1 MKRTIFT
8 KSTTALILTL
18 LVLGAFFPKE
28 LSQKLMAGAMILWL
42 VILSGSFLIRRFGSG
57 SRKLS
62 LHKMRTFVSGK
73 CRAEKSNAESPV
85 SVPETAGFPCEG
97 EYSCLFSEQEV
108 EMMLCH
114 ISLRIT
120 DKLKSAYPQAVWQW
134 KQKPSL
140 KDILAGDTLR
150 ILVDDME
157 KYNHADICFDRFG
170 RIHIQPL
177 VIGSFQS
184 PAQDSTPEPEK
195 EEPKAPSVVDV
206 SVWYELVGQKVLESL
221 ITELNAGGHTR
232 LTIKENGD
240 VVIRQNKKEL
250 LKATL
255 ENFPGRNYW
264 EDLIS
269 TLEENELKARI
280 AGDSLQVSW
289 V

>member
-18 LVLGAFFPKE
+18 LVLGAFFPKG
-28 LSQKLMAGAMILWL
+28 LSQKLMAGAIILWL
-42 VILSGSFLIRRFGSG
+42 AMLCGQFLIRHSG
-57 SRKLS
+57 RGIRRIS
-62 LHKMRTFVSGK
+62 LHKIRTFVSGK
-73 CRAEKSNAESPV
+73 RRAEKCTAESPAP
-85 SVPETAGFPCEG
+85 VPEPTDSRMG
-97 EYSCLFSEQEV
+97 ECSYLYSEQEA

-140 KDILAGDTLR
+140 KDILAGATLR
-150 ILVDDME
+150 IAVDDME

-170 RIHIQPL
+170 RIHVQPL
-177 VIGSFQS
+177 VVGSFQPS
-184 PAQDSTPEPEK
+184 AQDTPPEPEN
-195 EEPKAPSVVDV
+195 EEPKAHSVVDV

-250 LKATL
+250 LKTTL

-264 EDLIS
+264 EELIS

-280 AGDSLQVSW
+280 AGDALQVSW

>member
-28 LSQKLMAGAMILWL
+28 LSQKLMAGAIILWL
-42 VILSGSFLIRRFGSG
+42 AILCGQFLIRHSG
-57 SRKLS
+57 RGIRRIS
-62 LHKMRTFVSGK
+62 LHKRRTFVSGK
-73 CRAEKSNAESPV
+73 YRAEKCTAESPAP
-85 SVPETAGFPCEG
+85 VPEPTDFHMG
-97 EYSCLFSEQEV
+97 ECSYLYSEQEV

-140 KDILAGDTLR
+140 KDILAGATLR
-150 ILVDDME
+150 IAVDDME

-170 RIHIQPL
+170 RIHVQPL
-177 VIGSFQS
+177 VVGSFQPS
-184 PAQDSTPEPEK
+184 AQDTPPEPEN
-195 EEPKAPSVVDV
+195 EEPEAPSVVDV

-264 EDLIS
+264 DELIS

-280 AGDSLQVSW
+280 AGDALQVSW

>member
-18 LVLGAFFPKE
+18 LVLGAFFPKG
-28 LSQKLMAGAMILWL
+28 LSQKLMAGAIILWL
-42 VILSGSFLIRRFGSG
+42 AILCGQFLIRHSG
-57 SRKLS
+57 RGIRRIS
-62 LHKMRTFVSGK
+62 LHKIRTFVSGK
-73 CRAEKSNAESPV
+73 YRAEKCTAESPAP
-85 SVPETAGFPCEG
+85 VPEPTDFHMG
-97 EYSCLFSEQEV
+97 ECSYLYSEQEV

-140 KDILAGDTLR
+140 KDILAGATLR
-150 ILVDDME
+150 IAVDDME

-170 RIHIQPL
+170 RIHVQPL
-177 VIGSFQS
+177 VVGSFQPS
-184 PAQDSTPEPEK
+184 AQDTPPEPEN
-195 EEPKAPSVVDV
+195 EEPEAPSVVDV

-255 ENFPGRNYW
+255 E
-264 EDLIS
+264 
-269 TLEENELKARI
+269 ENELKARI
-280 AGDSLQVSW
+280 AGDALQVSW

>member
-1 MKRTIFT
+1 MKQMIFT

-18 LVLGAFFPKE
+18 LVLGAFFPKG
-28 LSQKLMAGAMILWL
+28 LSQNLMTGAIILWL
-42 VILSGSFLIRRFGSG
+42 AILSGRFLIRHFGRG
-57 SRKLS
+57 TGKPS
-62 LHKMRTFVSGK
+62 LHKIRTFVSGK
-73 CRAEKSNAESPV
+73 CREEKSNAESLV
-85 SVPETAGFPCEG
+85 SVPKPAGFPCEG
-97 EYSCLFSEQEV
+97 GYSYLFSEQEV

-114 ISLRIT
+114 ISLRIS

-150 ILVDDME
+150 ISVDDME
-157 KYNHADICFDRFG
+157 KYNHADVCFDRFG
-170 RIHIQPL
+170 RIHVQPL
-177 VIGSFQS
+177 VVGSFQS
-184 PAQDSTPEPEK
+184 PEQDSSPEPEN
-195 EEPKAPSVVDV
+195 EEPKAPPIVDV

-250 LKATL
+250 LKTTL
-255 ENFPGRNYW
+255 DNFPGRNYW
-264 EDLIS
+264 EELIS

-280 AGDSLQVSW
+280 AGDTLQVSW

>member
-18 LVLGAFFPKE
+18 LVLGAFFPKG
-28 LSQKLMAGAMILWL
+28 LSQKLMAGAIILWL
-42 VILSGSFLIRRFGSG
+42 AILCGQFLIRHSG
-57 SRKLS
+57 RGIRRSS
-62 LHKMRTFVSGK
+62 LHKIRTFVSGK
-73 CRAEKSNAESPV
+73 YRAEKCTAESPAP
-85 SVPETAGFPCEG
+85 VPEPTDFHMG
-97 EYSCLFSEQEV
+97 ECSYLYSEQEV

-140 KDILAGDTLR
+140 KNILAGATLR
-150 ILVDDME
+150 IAVDDME

-170 RIHIQPL
+170 RIHVQPL
-177 VIGSFQS
+177 VVGSFQPS
-184 PAQDSTPEPEK
+184 AQDTPPEPEN

-264 EDLIS
+264 EELIS

-280 AGDSLQVSW
+280 AGDALQVSW

>member
-1 MKRTIFT
+1 
-8 KSTTALILTL
+8 
-18 LVLGAFFPKE
+18 
-28 LSQKLMAGAMILWL
+28 
-42 VILSGSFLIRRFGSG
+42 
-57 SRKLS
+57 
-62 LHKMRTFVSGK
+62 
-73 CRAEKSNAESPV
+73 
-85 SVPETAGFPCEG
+85 
-97 EYSCLFSEQEV
+97 
-108 EMMLCH
+108 MMLCH

-140 KDILAGDTLR
+140 KNILAGATLR
-150 ILVDDME
+150 IAVDDME

-170 RIHIQPL
+170 RIHVQPL
-177 VIGSFQS
+177 VVGSFQPS
-184 PAQDSTPEPEK
+184 AQDTPPEPEN

-264 EDLIS
+264 EELIS

-280 AGDSLQVSW
+280 AGDALQVSW

>member
-1 MKRTIFT
+1 MKQMIFT

-18 LVLGAFFPKE
+18 LVLGAFFPKG
-28 LSQKLMAGAMILWL
+28 LSQNLMAGAIILWL
-42 VILSGSFLIRRFGSG
+42 AILSGSFLIRHFGRG
-57 SRKLS
+57 TGKLS
-62 LHKMRTFVSGK
+62 LHKIRTFVSGK
-73 CRAEKSNAESPV
+73 CREEKSNAESPV
-85 SVPETAGFPCEG
+85 PVPKPAGFPCEG
-97 EYSCLFSEQEV
+97 EYSYLFSEQEV

-114 ISLRIT
+114 ISLRIS

-150 ILVDDME
+150 ISVDDME
-157 KYNHADICFDRFG
+157 KYNHADVCFDRFG
-170 RIHIQPL
+170 RIHVQPL
-177 VIGSFQS
+177 VVGSFQS
-184 PAQDSTPEPEK
+184 PEQDSSPEPEN
-195 EEPKAPSVVDV
+195 EEPKAPPIVDV

-250 LKATL
+250 LKTTL
-255 ENFPGRNYW
+255 DNFPGRNYW
-264 EDLIS
+264 EELIS

-280 AGDSLQVSW
+280 TGDTLQVSW

>member
-18 LVLGAFFPKE
+18 LVLGAFFPKG
-28 LSQKLMAGAMILWL
+28 LSQKLMAGAIILWL
-42 VILSGSFLIRRFGSG
+42 AMLCGQFLIRHSG
-57 SRKLS
+57 RGIRRIS
-62 LHKMRTFVSGK
+62 LHKIRTFVSGK
-73 CRAEKSNAESPV
+73 RRAEKCTAESPAP
-85 SVPETAGFPCEG
+85 VPEPTDFHMG
-97 EYSCLFSEQEV
+97 ECSYLYSEQEA

-140 KDILAGDTLR
+140 KDILAGATLR
-150 ILVDDME
+150 IAVDDME

-170 RIHIQPL
+170 RIHVQPL
-177 VIGSFQS
+177 VVGSFQPS
-184 PAQDSTPEPEK
+184 AQDTPPEPEN
-195 EEPKAPSVVDV
+195 EEPKAHSVVDV

-250 LKATL
+250 LKTTL

-264 EDLIS
+264 EELIS

-280 AGDSLQVSW
+280 AGDALQVSW

>member
-18 LVLGAFFPKE
+18 LVLGAFFPKG
-28 LSQKLMAGAMILWL
+28 LSQKLMAGAIILWL
-42 VILSGSFLIRRFGSG
+42 AMLCGQFLIRHFGRG
-57 SRKLS
+57 DRKIS
-62 LHKMRTFVSGK
+62 LRKIRTFVSGK
-73 CRAEKSNAESPV
+73 RRAEKRTAEPPAP
-85 SVPETAGFPCEG
+85 VPEPAGFLHEG
-97 EYSCLFSEQEV
+97 EYPCLFSEQEA

-140 KDILAGDTLR
+140 KDILAGATLR
-150 ILVDDME
+150 IAVDDME

-170 RIHIQPL
+170 RIHVQPL
-177 VIGSFQS
+177 VVGSFQPS
-184 PAQDSTPEPEK
+184 AQDTPPEPEN
-195 EEPKAPSVVDV
+195 EEPEVPSVVDV

-264 EDLIS
+264 EELIS

-280 AGDSLQVSW
+280 AGDALQVSW

>member
-18 LVLGAFFPKE
+18 LVLGAFFPKG
-28 LSQKLMAGAMILWL
+28 LSQKLMAGAIILWL
-42 VILSGSFLIRRFGSG
+42 AMLCGQFLIRHSG
-57 SRKLS
+57 RGIRRIS
-62 LHKMRTFVSGK
+62 LHKIRTFVSGK
-73 CRAEKSNAESPV
+73 YRAEKCTAESPAP
-85 SVPETAGFPCEG
+85 VPEPTDSRMG
-97 EYSCLFSEQEV
+97 ECSYLYSEQEA

-140 KDILAGDTLR
+140 KDILAGATLR
-150 ILVDDME
+150 IAVDDME

-170 RIHIQPL
+170 RIHVQPL
-177 VIGSFQS
+177 VVGSFQPS
-184 PAQDSTPEPEK
+184 AQDTPPEPEN
-195 EEPKAPSVVDV
+195 EEPKAHSVVDV

-250 LKATL
+250 LKTTL

-264 EDLIS
+264 EELIS

-280 AGDSLQVSW
+280 AGDALQVSW

>member
-18 LVLGAFFPKE
+18 LVLGAFFPKG
-28 LSQKLMAGAMILWL
+28 LSQKLMAGAIILWL
-42 VILSGSFLIRRFGSG
+42 AILCGQFLIRHSG
-57 SRKLS
+57 RGIRRSS
-62 LHKMRTFVSGK
+62 LHKIRTFVSGK
-73 CRAEKSNAESPV
+73 YRAEKCTAESPAP
-85 SVPETAGFPCEG
+85 VPEPTDFHMG
-97 EYSCLFSEQEV
+97 ECSYLYSEQEV

-140 KDILAGDTLR
+140 KDILAGATLR
-150 ILVDDME
+150 IAVDDME

-170 RIHIQPL
+170 RIHVQPL
-177 VIGSFQS
+177 VVGSFQPS
-184 PAQDSTPEPEK
+184 AQDTPPEPEN
-195 EEPKAPSVVDV
+195 EEPEVPSVVDV

-280 AGDSLQVSW
+280 AGDALQVSW

>member
-18 LVLGAFFPKE
+18 LVLGAFFPKG
-28 LSQKLMAGAMILWL
+28 LSQKLMAGAIILWL
-42 VILSGSFLIRRFGSG
+42 AMLCGQFLIRHSG
-57 SRKLS
+57 RGIRRIS
-62 LHKMRTFVSGK
+62 LHKIRTFFSGK
-73 CRAEKSNAESPV
+73 YRAEKCTAESPAP
-85 SVPETAGFPCEG
+85 VPEPTDSRMG
-97 EYSCLFSEQEV
+97 ECSYLYSEQEV

-140 KDILAGDTLR
+140 KDILAGATLR
-150 ILVDDME
+150 IAVDDME

-170 RIHIQPL
+170 RIHVQPL
-177 VIGSFQS
+177 VVGSFQPS
-184 PAQDSTPEPEK
+184 AQDTPPEPEN

-264 EDLIS
+264 EELIS

-280 AGDSLQVSW
+280 AGDALQVSW

>member
-1 MKRTIFT
+1 
-8 KSTTALILTL
+8 
-18 LVLGAFFPKE
+18 
-28 LSQKLMAGAMILWL
+28 
-42 VILSGSFLIRRFGSG
+42 
-57 SRKLS
+57 
-62 LHKMRTFVSGK
+62 
-73 CRAEKSNAESPV
+73 
-85 SVPETAGFPCEG
+85 
-97 EYSCLFSEQEV
+97 
-108 EMMLCH
+108 MMLCH

-140 KDILAGDTLR
+140 KNILAGATLR
-150 ILVDDME
+150 IAVDDME

-170 RIHIQPL
+170 RIHVQPL
-177 VIGSFQS
+177 VVGSFQPS
-184 PAQDSTPEPEK
+184 AQDTPPEPEN
-195 EEPKAPSVVDV
+195 EEPEAPSVVDV

>member
-18 LVLGAFFPKE
+18 LVLGAFFPKG
-28 LSQKLMAGAMILWL
+28 LSQKLMAGAIILWL
-42 VILSGSFLIRRFGSG
+42 AMLCGQFLIRHFGRG
-57 SRKLS
+57 DRKIS
-62 LHKMRTFVSGK
+62 LRKIRTFVSGK
-73 CRAEKSNAESPV
+73 YRVEKCTSEPLAP
-85 SVPETAGFPCEG
+85 VPEPTDFHMG
-97 EYSCLFSEQEV
+97 ECSYLYSEQEV
-108 EMMLCH
+108 KMILCH

-140 KDILAGDTLR
+140 KSILAGATLR
-150 ILVDDME
+150 IAVDDME

-170 RIHIQPL
+170 RIHVQPL
-177 VIGSFQS
+177 VVGSFQPS
-184 PAQDSTPEPEK
+184 AQDTPPEPEN
-195 EEPKAPSVVDV
+195 EEPKVPSVVDV

-264 EDLIS
+264 EELIS

-280 AGDSLQVSW
+280 AGDALQVSW

>member
-18 LVLGAFFPKE
+18 LVLGAFFPKG
-28 LSQKLMAGAMILWL
+28 LSQKLMAGAIILWL
-42 VILSGSFLIRRFGSG
+42 AILCGQFLIRHSG
-57 SRKLS
+57 RGLRRIS
-62 LHKMRTFVSGK
+62 LHKIRTFVSGK
-73 CRAEKSNAESPV
+73 YRAEKCTAESPPP
-85 SVPETAGFPCEG
+85 VPEPTDFHMG
-97 EYSCLFSEQEV
+97 ECSYLYSEQEV

-140 KDILAGDTLR
+140 KDILAGATLR
-150 ILVDDME
+150 IAVDDME

-170 RIHIQPL
+170 RIHVQPL
-177 VIGSFQS
+177 VVGSFQPS
-184 PAQDSTPEPEK
+184 AQDTPPEPEN
-195 EEPKAPSVVDV
+195 EEPKVPSVVDV

-264 EDLIS
+264 EELIS

-280 AGDSLQVSW
+280 AGDALQVSW

>member
-18 LVLGAFFPKE
+18 LVLGAFFPKG
-28 LSQKLMAGAMILWL
+28 LSQKLMAGAIILWL
-42 VILSGSFLIRRFGSG
+42 AMLCGQFLIRHSG
-57 SRKLS
+57 RGIRRIS
-62 LHKMRTFVSGK
+62 LHKIRTFVSGK
-73 CRAEKSNAESPV
+73 RRAEKCTAESPAP
-85 SVPETAGFPCEG
+85 VPEPTDSRMG
-97 EYSCLFSEQEV
+97 ECSYLYSEQEA

-140 KDILAGDTLR
+140 KDILAGATLR
-150 ILVDDME
+150 IAVDDME

-170 RIHIQPL
+170 RIHVQPL
-177 VIGSFQS
+177 VVGSFQPS
-184 PAQDSTPEPEK
+184 AQDTPPEPEN

-250 LKATL
+250 LKTTL

-264 EDLIS
+264 EELIS

-280 AGDSLQVSW
+280 AGDALQVSW

>member
-18 LVLGAFFPKE
+18 LVLGAFFPKG
-28 LSQKLMAGAMILWL
+28 LSQKLMAGAIILWL
-42 VILSGSFLIRRFGSG
+42 AILCGQFLIRHSG
-57 SRKLS
+57 RGIRRSS
-62 LHKMRTFVSGK
+62 LHKIRTFVSGK
-73 CRAEKSNAESPV
+73 YRAEKCTAESPAP
-85 SVPETAGFPCEG
+85 VPEPTDFHMG
-97 EYSCLFSEQEV
+97 ECSYLYSEQEV

-140 KDILAGDTLR
+140 KNILAGATLR
-150 ILVDDME
+150 IAVDDME

-170 RIHIQPL
+170 RIHVQPL
-177 VIGSFQS
+177 VVGSFQPS
-184 PAQDSTPEPEK
+184 AQDTPPEPEN
-195 EEPKAPSVVDV
+195 EEPEVPSVVDV
-206 SVWYELVGQKVLESL
+206 SVWYELVGQRVLESL

-264 EDLIS
+264 EELIS

-280 AGDSLQVSW
+280 AGDALQVSW

>member
-18 LVLGAFFPKE
+18 LVLGAFFPKG
-28 LSQKLMAGAMILWL
+28 LSQKLMAGAIILWL
-42 VILSGSFLIRRFGSG
+42 AILCGQFLIRHSG
-57 SRKLS
+57 RGIRRSS
-62 LHKMRTFVSGK
+62 LHKIRTFVSGK
-73 CRAEKSNAESPV
+73 YRAEKCTAESPAP
-85 SVPETAGFPCEG
+85 VPEPTDFHMG
-97 EYSCLFSEQEV
+97 ECSYLYSEQEV

-140 KDILAGDTLR
+140 KDILAGATLR
-150 ILVDDME
+150 IAVDDME

-170 RIHIQPL
+170 RIHVQPL
-177 VIGSFQS
+177 VVGSFQPS
-184 PAQDSTPEPEK
+184 AQDTPPEPEN
-195 EEPKAPSVVDV
+195 EEPKVPSVVDV

-264 EDLIS
+264 EELIS

-280 AGDSLQVSW
+280 AGDALQVSW

>member
-18 LVLGAFFPKE
+18 LVLGAFFPKG
-28 LSQKLMAGAMILWL
+28 LSQKLMAGAIILWL
-42 VILSGSFLIRRFGSG
+42 AILCGQFLIRHSG
-57 SRKLS
+57 RGIRRSS
-62 LHKMRTFVSGK
+62 LHKIRTFVSGK
-73 CRAEKSNAESPV
+73 YRAEKCTAESPAP
-85 SVPETAGFPCEG
+85 VPEPTDFHMG
-97 EYSCLFSEQEV
+97 ECSYLYSEQEV

-140 KDILAGDTLR
+140 KDILAGATLR
-150 ILVDDME
+150 IAVDDME

-170 RIHIQPL
+170 RIHVQPL
-177 VIGSFQS
+177 VVGSFQPS
-184 PAQDSTPEPEK
+184 AQDTPPEPEN
-195 EEPKAPSVVDV
+195 EEPEVPSVVDV

-264 EDLIS
+264 EELIS

-280 AGDSLQVSW
+280 AGDALQVSW

>member
-1 MKRTIFT
+1 
-8 KSTTALILTL
+8 
-18 LVLGAFFPKE
+18 
-28 LSQKLMAGAMILWL
+28 
-42 VILSGSFLIRRFGSG
+42 
-57 SRKLS
+57 
-62 LHKMRTFVSGK
+62 
-73 CRAEKSNAESPV
+73 
-85 SVPETAGFPCEG
+85 
-97 EYSCLFSEQEV
+97 
-108 EMMLCH
+108 MMLCH

-140 KDILAGDTLR
+140 KDILAGTTLR
-150 ILVDDME
+150 IAVDGME

-170 RIHIQPL
+170 RIHVQPL
-177 VIGSFQS
+177 VVGSFQ
-184 PAQDSTPEPEK
+184 PPEQDSSPEPEN
-195 EEPKAPSVVDV
+195 EEPKAPPIVDV

-250 LKATL
+250 LKITL
-255 ENFPGRNYW
+255 DNFPGRNYW
-264 EDLIS
+264 EELIS

-280 AGDSLQVSW
+280 AGDTLQVSW

>member
-18 LVLGAFFPKE
+18 LVLGAFFPKG
-28 LSQKLMAGAMILWL
+28 LSQKLMAGAIILWL
-42 VILSGSFLIRRFGSG
+42 AILCGQFLIRHSG
-57 SRKLS
+57 RGIRRIS
-62 LHKMRTFVSGK
+62 LHKIRTFFSGK
-73 CRAEKSNAESPV
+73 YRAEKCNAESPAP
-85 SVPETAGFPCEG
+85 VPEPTDFHMG
-97 EYSCLFSEQEV
+97 ECSYLYSEQEV

-140 KDILAGDTLR
+140 KDILAGATLR
-150 ILVDDME
+150 IAVDDME
-157 KYNHADICFDRFG
+157 KYNHADICFDCFG
-170 RIHIQPL
+170 RIHVQPL
-177 VIGSFQS
+177 VVGSFQPS
-184 PAQDSTPEPEK
+184 AQDTPPELEN
-195 EEPKAPSVVDV
+195 EEPKVPSVVDV

-232 LTIKENGD
+232 LTIKENED

-264 EDLIS
+264 EELIS

-280 AGDSLQVSW
+280 AGDALQVSW

>member
-18 LVLGAFFPKE
+18 LVLGAFFPKG
-28 LSQKLMAGAMILWL
+28 LSQKLMAGAIILWL
-42 VILSGSFLIRRFGSG
+42 AMLCGQFLIRHFGRG
-57 SRKLS
+57 DRKIS
-62 LHKMRTFVSGK
+62 LRKIRTFVSGK
-73 CRAEKSNAESPV
+73 RRAEKRTAKPPAP
-85 SVPETAGFPCEG
+85 VPEPTDFHMG
-97 EYSCLFSEQEV
+97 ECSYLYSEQEV

-140 KDILAGDTLR
+140 KDILAGTTLR
-150 ILVDDME
+150 IAVDDME

-170 RIHIQPL
+170 RIHVQPL
-177 VIGSFQS
+177 VVGSFQPS
-184 PAQDSTPEPEK
+184 AQDTPPEPEN
-195 EEPKAPSVVDV
+195 EEPEAPSVVDV

-264 EDLIS
+264 EELVS

-280 AGDSLQVSW
+280 AGDALQVSW

>member
-8 KSTTALILTL
+8 KSTTALIITL
-18 LVLGAFFPKE
+18 LVLGAFFPRG
-28 LSQKLMAGAMILWL
+28 LSQKLMAGAIILWL
-42 VILSGSFLIRRFGSG
+42 LLSLGSFLVRHPGKGTMHASLQRFRALTA
-57 SRKLS
+57 RKRSQGDNHAAPPIPEPAGDPLE
-62 LHKMRTFVSGK
+62 
-73 CRAEKSNAESPV
+73 EKDACS
-85 SVPETAGFPCEG
+85 
-97 EYSCLFSEQEV
+97 FSEQDMER
-108 EMMLCH
+108 MLCH

-120 DKLKSAYPQAVWQW
+120 DKLKSAYPRAVWQW

-140 KDILAGDTLR
+140 KDILDGATLR
-150 ILVDDME
+150 ITVEDMDE
-157 KYNHADICFDRFG
+157 YTHADICFDRFG
-170 RIHIQPL
+170 RIHVQPL
-177 VIGSFQS
+177 VVGNFNPSQ
-184 PAQDSTPEPEK
+184 QDAPPEPAE

-255 ENFPGRNYW
+255 ENFPGKNYW
-264 EDLIS
+264 EELAS

-280 AGDSLQVSW
+280 AGDTLQVSW

>member
-18 LVLGAFFPKE
+18 LVLGAFFPKG
-28 LSQKLMAGAMILWL
+28 LSQKLMAGAIILWL
-42 VILSGSFLIRRFGSG
+42 AILCGQFLIRHSG
-57 SRKLS
+57 RGIRRIS
-62 LHKMRTFVSGK
+62 LHKIRTFVSGK
-73 CRAEKSNAESPV
+73 RRAEKCTAESPAP
-85 SVPETAGFPCEG
+85 VPEPTDSRMG
-97 EYSCLFSEQEV
+97 ECSYLYSEQEA

-140 KDILAGDTLR
+140 KDILAGATLR
-150 ILVDDME
+150 IAVDDME

-170 RIHIQPL
+170 RIHVQPL
-177 VIGSFQS
+177 VVGSFQPS
-184 PAQDSTPEPEK
+184 AQDTPPEPEN

-250 LKATL
+250 LKTTL

-264 EDLIS
+264 EELIS

-280 AGDSLQVSW
+280 AGDALQVSW

>member
-18 LVLGAFFPKE
+18 LVLGAFFPKG
-28 LSQKLMAGAMILWL
+28 LSQKLMAGAIILWL
-42 VILSGSFLIRRFGSG
+42 AILCGQFLIRHFGKG
-57 SRKLS
+57 IRRIS
-62 LHKMRTFVSGK
+62 LHKIRTFVSGK
-73 CRAEKSNAESPV
+73 RRAEKCTAESPAP
-85 SVPETAGFPCEG
+85 VPEPTDSRMG
-97 EYSCLFSEQEV
+97 ECSYLYSEQEA

-140 KDILAGDTLR
+140 KDILAGATLR
-150 ILVDDME
+150 IAVDDME

-170 RIHIQPL
+170 RIHVQPL
-177 VIGSFQS
+177 VVGSFQPS
-184 PAQDSTPEPEK
+184 AQDTPPEPEN

-250 LKATL
+250 LKTTL

-264 EDLIS
+264 EELIS

-280 AGDSLQVSW
+280 AGDALQVSW